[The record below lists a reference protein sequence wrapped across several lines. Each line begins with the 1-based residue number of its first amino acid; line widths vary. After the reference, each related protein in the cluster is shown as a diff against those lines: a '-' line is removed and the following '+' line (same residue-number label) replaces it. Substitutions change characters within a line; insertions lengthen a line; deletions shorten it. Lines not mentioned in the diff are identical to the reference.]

1 MNTFF
6 VSAEEFGQNIHS
18 QYGEDGVIAEVS
30 RQLDIKICNAM
41 EFGAWNGYHLSN
53 TFALVSDI
61 KKLVLIEG
69 DIEKFKDLMQTAEKY
84 PPIKP
89 ICAFVQPQGKNSVDE
104 ICKIENI
111 TSLDVLS
118 IDIDSYDLEI
128 ARHLSIRPKLII
140 LEFNPTFGSLSQYEN
155 QIGFFRGNSFLSS
168 YKVLASKGYS
178 LCSVTK
184 TNLFFVDDEF
194 LIKKGFE
201 PLRFNNI
208 EILEQI
214 DQHQFKISCGY
225 DGSKIVFGRD
235 KHPWDGSRVAKVYH
249 FPNFLLGWEPSY
261 FQVALRALRTL
272 TLREII
278 AGIKRAREKGWF

>member
-1 MNTFF
+1 M
-6 VSAEEFGQNIHS
+6 
-18 QYGEDGVIAEVS
+18 
-30 RQLDIKICNAM
+30 
-41 EFGAWNGYHLSN
+41 
-53 TFALVSDI
+53 
-61 KKLVLIEG
+61 
-69 DIEKFKDLMQTAEKY
+69 
-84 PPIKP
+84 
-89 ICAFVQPQGKNSVDE
+89 
-104 ICKIENI
+104 
-111 TSLDVLS
+111 
-118 IDIDSYDLEI
+118 
-128 ARHLSIRPKLII
+128 
-140 LEFNPTFGSLSQYEN
+140 
-155 QIGFFRGNSFLSS
+155 SS